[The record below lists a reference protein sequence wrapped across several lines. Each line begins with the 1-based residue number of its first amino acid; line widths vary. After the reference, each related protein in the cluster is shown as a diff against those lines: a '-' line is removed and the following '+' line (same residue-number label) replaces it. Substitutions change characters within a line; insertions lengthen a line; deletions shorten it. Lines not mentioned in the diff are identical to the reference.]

1 MGTIKYFKIDL
12 IKIFYI
18 VLQSSFKR
26 NARGNDLLWTFL
38 ITRGGLTKIA
48 FEDVG
53 CQALVYRD
61 LRC

>member
-26 NARGNDLLWTFL
+26 NARGNDLDWTFL
-38 ITRGGLTKIA
+38 ITRGGLTKIV

-53 CQALVYRD
+53 CKALVYRD